1 MSFAQISKRIER
13 STRILQ
19 WMRAM
24 IADGWE
30 LRATTNQHIWA
41 LRNGEFRVLVTLAP
55 LSG

>member
-13 STRILQ
+13 SARILQ